1 MATGFDLSP
10 MTLALKE
17 PGSGNADGR
26 ALTLSTPVGRP
37 YSRRRRQYE
46 ECRFE
51 RCNRR
56 TTRSPR
62 CISKRSSIRKLMI
75 RDAAGRIRPVPRR
88 IKARIEGRR
97 PHSEPRFRHPAS
109 QSEIPSSPRW
119 IAHERYKAIFRLG
132 IFATEE
138 AASPPRTNRTAS
150 CLNSRVYCP
159 RRLIPQLPGLPNMV
173 TSVASTAKNKA

>member
-1 MATGFDLSP
+1 
-10 MTLALKE
+10 MTLKE

-26 ALTLSTPVGRP
+26 ALTPSTPVGRL

-62 CISKRSSIRKLMI
+62 RISKRSSIRKLMI

-88 IKARIEGRR
+88 IEARIEGRR
-97 PHSEPRFRHPAS
+97 PHSGPRFLHPAS

-132 IFATEE
+132 VFAAEE
-138 AASPPRTNRTAS
+138 AASPPRTNRLLLKLQSVLSPNRAIHAETLQNRFYS
-150 CLNSRVYCP
+150 ISLG
-159 RRLIPQLPGLPNMV
+159 RRSSGARSMQ
-173 TSVASTAKNKA
+173 VA